1 MNALGA
7 TESGAVMI
15 DGKVQCPPVTDF
27 KLVDVPELGYFGTDR
42 PYPRGELLIR
52 STTLF
57 HGYYKRPELTA
68 EVFDEAGFYRTGD
81 VVAQVNSDEFRFVD
95 RRNNV
100 LKLSQGEFVTIS
112 KLEAVYVNCDPVR
125 QIYVYGN
132 SERPFL
138 LAVVVPTDEAL
149 ADRAA
154 GPLKPLILRSL
165 REAARAAELQP
176 YEIPRDIIIETS
188 PFSVANGLLAGTGKS
203 LRPSLKSRFGKQ
215 LEALYAELADAQHG
229 RLAELGEQA
238 ASRPTIDTVCA
249 AAGAVLGS
257 VTDAPAPDSHF
268 TELGGDSLSA
278 LTFAEALQDIFGVE
292 VGVGVIISP
301 SSDLQAVTD
310 YVDAQRLSTTAR
322 PTFGAVHGT
331 GSTVVRADELTLDK
345 FIDAATRE
353 NAPALP
359 RPSSDIRTVL
369 LTGATGYLGR
379 YLLLDWLQRMKSVGG
394 KVICLVRGK
403 DDATA
408 RERLNEVFDNGDPDL
423 LDHYR
428 ALSAGHLD
436 VLAGDKSAPN
446 LGLDAADWQRLAD
459 GVDAIVDP
467 AALVNHMLPYPQ
479 LFGPNVAGTA
489 ELIRLALTTRQ
500 KPFAY
505 VSSVGVGATVA
516 PWEFSEDA
524 DVRQISPTRT
534 VDDAYAS
541 GYATSKWAG
550 EVLLREAHDLCGLPV
565 TVFRCDMI
573 MAAPG
578 YAGQLNLPDMITRLI
593 LSIAATG
600 LAPASFYLP
609 GSDDE
614 YVQGHFDGLP
624 VDFVAESISTL
635 SAMADKGFQTF
646 HVVNPHDDGI
656 GFDQYVDWMIAAG
669 CHIERI
675 DDYGEWYARFDT
687 AVRNLPERQREA
699 SLLPLLHIVRHPQ
712 HALHGTFAPA
722 ERFRTAVI
730 ANGLGRD
737 GDIPG
742 IGMPVIEK
750 YLDDFELI
758 GLLDTR

>member
-1 MNALGA
+1 
-7 TESGAVMI
+7 
-15 DGKVQCPPVTDF
+15 
-27 KLVDVPELGYFGTDR
+27 
-42 PYPRGELLIR
+42 
-52 STTLF
+52 
-57 HGYYKRPELTA
+57 
-68 EVFDEAGFYRTGD
+68 
-81 VVAQVNSDEFRFVD
+81 EFRFVD

-112 KLEAVYVNCDPVR
+112 KLEAVYVNCAPVQ

-132 SERPFL
+132 SERSFL
-138 LAVVVPTDEAL
+138 LAVVVPTDAAL
-149 ADRAA
+149 AGRDGGA
-154 GPLKPLILRSL
+154 LKPLILRSL

-188 PFSVANGLLAGTGKS
+188 PFSVANGLLAGTGKP
-203 LRPSLKSRFGKQ
+203 LRPSLKSRYGKQ
-215 LEALYAELADAQHG
+215 LEALYAELVDAQHD
-229 RLAELGEQA
+229 RLAELGERA

-278 LTFAEALQDIFGVE
+278 LTFADALQDIFGVE

-301 SSDLQAVTD
+301 SSDLQAVAD
-310 YVDAQRLSTTAR
+310 YVEAQRFSATVRL
-322 PTFGAVHGT
+322 TFDAVHGAD
-331 GSTVVRADELTLDK
+331 STVVRADELTLDK
-345 FIDAATRE
+345 FIDAATLE
-353 NAPALP
+353 NAPSLP
-359 RPSSDIRTVL
+359 GPRSDIRTVL

-394 KVICLVRGK
+394 KVICLVRAK
-403 DDATA
+403 DDAAA
-408 RERLNEVFDNGDPDL
+408 RRRLDAVFDSGDLDL
-423 LDHYR
+423 LNRYQILAADC
-428 ALSAGHLD
+428 LD
-436 VLAGDKSAPN
+436 VLAGDKSAPD
-446 LGLDAADWQRLAD
+446 LGLDVPDWQRLAD

-500 KPFAY
+500 KAFAY

-524 DVRQISPTRT
+524 DVRQISPTRS

-600 LAPASFYLP
+600 LAPASFYLRSSA
-609 GSDDE
+609 GGH
-614 YVQGHFDGLP
+614 VQGHFDGLP

-656 GFDQYVDWMIAAG
+656 GFDQYVDWMIEAG
-669 CHIERI
+669 CHVERI
-675 DDYGEWYARFDT
+675 DDYDEWYARFET
-687 AVRNLPERQREA
+687 AVRNLPERQRAA
-699 SLLPLLHIVRHPQ
+699 SLLPLLQIYRHPQ
-712 HALHGTFAPA
+712 HPIRGTFAPA
-722 ERFRTAVI
+722 ERFRAAVM
-730 ANGLGRD
+730 AHGLGHG
-737 GDIPG
+737 GDIPE
-742 IGMPVIEK
+742 IGGPVIEK
-750 YLDDFELI
+750 YLDDLELV
-758 GLLDTR
+758 GLLDRR